1 MWERLSPLV
10 NNRGIN
16 DFLCLQTQ
24 GIRGLKIY
32 GLISCLLMGD
42 PVSLRNDIKWLSS
55 GSVDIEMLF
64 I

>member
-10 NNRGIN
+10 NNRG
-16 DFLCLQTQ
+16 LE
-24 GIRGLKIY
+24 IY
-32 GLISCLLMGD
+32 GLFSCLLMGD

-55 GSVDIEMLF
+55 GSVDIETFF